1 MKDISIREASPDDL
15 GKICQLLVSAE
26 LPTIGVSE
34 HIKDFLVAHQD
45 GSIVGA
51 IGLEHYGQ
59 AALLRSAV
67 VDASER
73 QYGIGSTLFD
83 ACFQKARGL
92 GIRSLY
98 LLTNTAEQFFHKKGF
113 RRIDRADVPEAVA
126 SSVEFTDACPSHAA
140 CMKLDLVPHVL
151 IICTGNSCR
160 SQMAEG
166 WLQHFGGTKIKASS
180 AGTHPS
186 FVHPVAIEVMR
197 EAGLDISHQS
207 SKSVNDFMRAPI
219 DHVVTVCD
227 HARETCPVIPGRH
240 TTEHIPFDDPAE
252 FAGPREEQL
261 EEFRRIRD
269 LIRNEMKEL
278 SRRVLK
284 GEAG

>member
-1 MKDISIREASPDDL
+1 MKDISIRYALASDL
-15 GKICQLLVSAE
+15 KNILNLLESAG

-34 HIKDFLVAHQD
+34 HVKDFLVAQHN
-45 GSIVGA
+45 GSIIGA
-51 IGLEHYGQ
+51 IGLEIYGQ
-59 AALLRSAV
+59 TALLRSLV
-67 VDASER
+67 VDASLR
-73 QYGIGSTLFD
+73 QYGIGSKLFD
-83 ACFQKARGL
+83 ACFQRARAK
-92 GIRSLY
+92 GIRSLF

-113 RRIDRADVPEAVA
+113 RRIDRTDVPEAVA

-151 IICTGNSCR
+151 IVCTGNSCR

-166 WLQHFGGTKIKASS
+166 WLQHFGGTRIKASS

-197 EAGLDISHQS
+197 EAGVDISHQS
-207 SKSVNDFMRAPI
+207 SKSVNEFLRTQL

-227 HARETCPVIPGRH
+227 HARESCPVIPGVH

-252 FAGPREEQL
+252 FAGPREKQL

-269 LIRNEMKEL
+269 LIRDEMKQL
-278 SRRVLK
+278 SDRVLQ
-284 GEAG
+284 E

>member
-1 MKDISIREASPDDL
+1 MKNISIRDASRNDLEDIVRLLEAAD
-15 GKICQLLVSAE
+15 

-34 HIKDFLVAHQD
+34 HVQGFLVAQRD
-45 GSIVGA
+45 GSIIGA
-51 IGLEHYGQ
+51 IGLEDYGQ

-67 VDASER
+67 VDASLR
-73 QYGIGSTLFD
+73 QYGIGSKLFN
-83 ACFQKARGL
+83 ACFQKARSK
-92 GIRSLY
+92 GIQSLF
-98 LLTNTAEQFFHKKGF
+98 LLTNTAEHFFHKKGF
-113 RRIDRADVPEAVA
+113 RRINRAEVPEAVA

-151 IICTGNSCR
+151 IVCTGNSCR

-166 WLQHFGGTKIKASS
+166 WLQHFGGTRIKASS

-186 FVHPVAIEVMR
+186 FVHPVAIEVMS
-197 EAGLDISHQS
+197 EAGIDITPHS
-207 SKSVNDFMRAPI
+207 SKSVNDFMRTQL

-227 HARETCPVIPGRH
+227 HARESCPVIPGLH

-269 LIRNEMKEL
+269 LIRDEMKQL
-278 SRRVLK
+278 SDRVLQ
-284 GEAG
+284 G